1 MHIVSLD
8 DGQVLDLDT
17 RAGAYYYVGTWCV
30 NRGADPRVLST
41 LELLLEAKAPLGEL
55 APAKANTGSRR
66 PSEPEANDGSVS

>member
-30 NRGADPRVLST
+30 NRGADPRVLSA

-55 APAKANTGSRR
+55 APANANTKG
-66 PSEPEANDGSVS
+66 EAPQ